1 MSEREWEP
9 RQAAS
14 LRVRWDYILRQ
25 SLTQALETAT
35 SEDALEI
42 AILAGLL
49 TRLDPEEVDMKAWA
63 WRDQARLAL
72 AHISVDH
79 FVDRLALCD
88 GDAIDPSTLDALFAL
103 DEVCAAACW
112 LGVESVALRDA
123 VDLVSRMVYAF
134 PEPWVGMSENASSQ
148 MACLDPKD
156 PSRPLWRTIEAT
168 QWYTT
173 ELQE

>member
-1 MSEREWEP
+1 MSTKEWEP

-14 LRVRWDYILRQ
+14 LRVRWDYILSQ

-49 TRLDPEEVDMKAWA
+49 TRLNPEEVDIEAWA
-63 WRDQARLAL
+63 WRAQARQAL
-72 AHISVDH
+72 AYISVDH
-79 FVDRLALCD
+79 FVDRLCMSDSL
-88 GDAIDPSTLDALFAL
+88 DPSPLDALFAL

-112 LGVESVALRDA
+112 LGVESVALNEA

-134 PEPWVGMSENASSQ
+134 PEPWVGMSESASAE

-156 PSRPLWRTIEAT
+156 PSRPLWRTIEAA
-168 QWYTT
+168 QRYVN